1 MKIAIYGQSPDKI
14 SKNIFLELL
23 NISKNEGIILFIE
36 EKYNTILL
44 KKSKISHNHKL
55 FSSHND
61 LDSSID
67 LMITIGGDGTLLRSI
82 TFVRDLGIPII
93 GINTGRLGFL
103 ATLNQEILNVE
114 LKKILKAE
122 FDVEERSLLEVSIGN
137 NQNFSDFNFALNE
150 VSVGRKN
157 TTSMI
162 EIKTILDGEYLNTY
176 WADGL
181 IVSTP
186 TGSTGYSLSCGGPI
200 MTPSSQTFSI
210 TPIAPH
216 NLNARPLVISD
227 EIKIELSI
235 EGREKSHL
243 LSLDSQ
249 IISLKNNVKIFIKKA
264 NYKVKLASIS
274 NNSFYKTLRNKLLW
288 GEDRRNL

>member
-61 LDSSID
+61 IDSSID

-227 EIKIELSI
+227 EIKIELSV

>member
-122 FDVEERSLLEVSIGN
+122 ESIQIPEES
-137 NQNFSDFNFALNE
+137 
-150 VSVGRKN
+150 
-157 TTSMI
+157 
-162 EIKTILDGEYLNTY
+162 
-176 WADGL
+176 GL
-181 IVSTP
+181 YYI
-186 TGSTGYSLSCGGPI
+186 Y
-200 MTPSSQTFSI
+200 FKY
-210 TPIAPH
+210 
-216 NLNARPLVISD
+216 
-227 EIKIELSI
+227 KI
-235 EGREKSHL
+235 
-243 LSLDSQ
+243 
-249 IISLKNNVKIFIKKA
+249 
-264 NYKVKLASIS
+264 NYKTNIQ
-274 NNSFYKTLRNKLLW
+274 F
-288 GEDRRNL
+288 